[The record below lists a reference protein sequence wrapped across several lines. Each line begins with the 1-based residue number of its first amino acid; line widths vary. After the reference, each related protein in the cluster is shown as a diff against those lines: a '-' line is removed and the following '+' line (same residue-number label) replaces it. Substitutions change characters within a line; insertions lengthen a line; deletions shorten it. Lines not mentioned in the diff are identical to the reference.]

1 MIIIIVITT
10 TTTTTIIIIIIIIII
25 TDFNR
30 SDIMFIDMENKT
42 AVVVNIAIPLT
53 YNLSNT
59 ETEKITKYENLVLEI
74 KNIWKRN
81 NVSIYTSHLGGQVA
95 KKHFTVPKEQRFNP

>member
-1 MIIIIVITT
+1 M
-10 TTTTTIIIIIIIIII
+10 
-25 TDFNR
+25 
-30 SDIMFIDMENKT
+30 M
-42 AVVVNIAIPLT
+42 
-53 YNLSNT
+53 
-59 ETEKITKYENLVLEI
+59 KYENLVLEI